1 MVLKIKGPE
10 GASVTITQPGIYYL
24 RRAYLITQLQGPDD
38 TAEVVTVGHTSISKE
53 HLKIAIDDV
62 VRLSDSGSTLG
73 SYLNGQ
79 KFEDTI
85 LTDEGRYDLKLG
97 SVTLKLVYK
106 K

>member
-24 RRAYLITQLQGPDD
+24 RRAYLVTQLQGPDD
-38 TAEVVTVGHTSISKE
+38 TAEVVTVGHTSISKD
-53 HLKIAIDDV
+53 HLKIRIDDAIH
-62 VRLSDSGSTLG
+62 LSDSGSTLG

-79 KFEDTI
+79 KFEATM
-85 LTDEGRYDLKLG
+85 LTDEGQYDLQLGTVNFKLI
-97 SVTLKLVYK
+97 YK

>member
-24 RRAYLITQLQGPDD
+24 RRAYLITRLQGPDD

-53 HLKIAIDDV
+53 HLTIRIDDAV
-62 VRLSDSGSTLG
+62 HLSDSGSTLG
-73 SYLNGQ
+73 SFLNGER
-79 KFEDTI
+79 FENTM
-85 LTDEGRYDLKLG
+85 LTEEGQYDLQLG
-97 SVTLKLVYK
+97 TVTFRLIYK